1 MIWDIAALIYGVGTL
16 MEVADF
22 GEYIFMTNGVVM
34 IYWDPTLSVWQGVTS
49 HANIPMMRTVCNFK
63 GQLIGGGVV
72 STWHDCDETFY
83 VWSKVGE
90 MDCTPD
96 EENMSGYRRCPYGG
110 EVMHV
115 RRLGD
120 YVVGYSD
127 KGITIL
133 SPVSDPVPTFGFK
146 EVYDRGIINRGAVD
160 GSLQSQVFVDSDYNI
175 VRVVEGKAPEPLG
188 YHKFMEEL
196 AGEDIIVKYDSR
208 EGDYY
213 IGNSTKTF
221 LLTDKGLTEVQQH
234 PSAVWVGSGETYA
247 IPETSDG
254 NDPEIITGIFNME
267 YSGQKTTATIESDVV
282 LADDIKAAVE
292 WANDLVSWGYGSL
305 VPVNNMGIASITA
318 AGNFLRF
325 RMTFG
330 TLYNGFKISYM
341 KVRFKMTDLR
351 GIRGVYAP
359 PPRGQ

>member
-1 MIWDIAALIYGVGTL
+1 
-16 MEVADF
+16 
-22 GEYIFMTNGVVM
+22 
-34 IYWDPTLSVWQGVTS
+34 
-49 HANIPMMRTVCNFK
+49 
-63 GQLIGGGVV
+63 
-72 STWHDCDETFY
+72 
-83 VWSKVGE
+83 
-90 MDCTPD
+90 
-96 EENMSGYRRCPYGG
+96 MSGYRRCPYGG

-175 VRVVEGKAPEPLG
+175 VRVVEGKAPESLG
-188 YHKFMEEL
+188 YQKFMEEL

-267 YSGQKTTATIESDVV
+267 YSGQKTTATIESDAV